1 MKYIKLFEELAS
13 DLPTLRDVIDNN
25 PDDFEDFKPAAVE
38 TASALGL
45 KLSGEDSEFQE
56 LQDMGIID
64 DDALFDKLNFD
75 RVKLVFNLTEL
86 THADTPRLRALVQKF
101 PGLFTLDYDELRP
114 ARKAVPDKTIDPEVD
129 LEPGEPVDVIV
140 WKDQAGNTAV
150 QWESYYQRMWFML
163 DSAL

>member
-1 MKYIKLFEELAS
+1 MKYIKLFEELES
-13 DLPTLRDVIDNN
+13 DLPTLRDVVDNN
-25 PDDFEDFKPAAVE
+25 PEEFDDFKPAAVE

-45 KLSGEDSEFQE
+45 KLSGEDSE

-101 PGLFTLDYDELRP
+101 PGLFTLDYDELI
-114 ARKAVPDKTIDPEVD
+114 ASRKAIPNKTIDPEVD

-140 WKDQAGNTAV
+140 WKDQSGNTAV

-163 DSAL
+163 DSSL

>member
-25 PDDFEDFKPAAVE
+25 PDDFEDFRSAAVE

-45 KLSGEDSEFQE
+45 KLSGEDSE
-56 LQDMGIID
+56 LQDMGLID
-64 DDALFDKLNFD
+64 DEALFDRLEFD
-75 RVKLVFNLTEL
+75 RVKLVFNITEL
-86 THADTPRLRALVQKF
+86 THADAPRLRALVQKF
-101 PGLFTLDYDELRP
+101 PGLFTLDYDEIRP
-114 ARKAVPDKTIDPEVD
+114 ARKAVPNKTIDPEVD

-150 QWESYYQRMWFML
+150 QWESYYNNMWFML

>member
-1 MKYIKLFEELAS
+1 MKYIKLFEELAA

-25 PDDFEDFKPAAVE
+25 PDDFEDFKSAAVK

-45 KLSGEDSEFQE
+45 KLSGEDSE

-101 PGLFTLDYDELRP
+101 PGLFTLDYDELI
-114 ARKAVPDKTIDPEVD
+114 ASRKAIPNKTIDPEVD

-140 WKDQAGNTAV
+140 WKDPAGNIAV

>member
-25 PDDFEDFKPAAVE
+25 PDEFEDFRSAAVE

-45 KLSGEDSEFQE
+45 KLSGEDSE

-101 PGLFTLDYDELRP
+101 PGLFTLDYDELI
-114 ARKAVPDKTIDPEVD
+114 ASRKAIPNKTIDPEVD